1 MSTPV
6 LAAGIVS
13 ACRYSHSMRPLDGLG
28 VSRGDGA
35 MLSPLARDRSVLR
48 HQLPRG
54 TARRVLAQG
63 RPFAGLLVVFA
74 LAVLGGSATTV
85 LPMLLF
91 QHIIDDGVLA
101 GDAGTVVRLALI
113 VAALALLGAGLALL
127 ERWCSAQV
135 GEGLIHRLRCQLF
148 DHVSRMPLAFFTR
161 SNTGRLVSRVVA
173 DVAGA
178 QQAFTST
185 FSQALSNAATLVLVV
200 ASMLLLSWQ
209 LTLAALVLL
218 PVFMLP
224 AKLVAQRMGRLAR
237 LRMEHQAQLTET
249 MTERFTVSGALL
261 VKLFGDERRE
271 SRLFDEQARQLA
283 RDGVNMAMVTRVF
296 LSALSLVGALAVAL
310 FYGLGGSAVIA
321 GQLSLGTL
329 TAMVALLARLYGPLM
344 QLTNLRVDLMTAMV
358 SFERVFEVL
367 DLQPAITDAPT
378 RWTSPPGGYRLRR
391 RVVQLPR
398 GAGGVPSVA
407 ETRRRRGG
415 AWHTGDPRG
424 QFPRRARADH
434 RPGRS
439 GRAKTT
445 LTHLLARLYDV
456 DSGSVQVGG
465 VDVRQLRQASLH
477 GTVGYVTQD
486 AHLFHDSIRANLL
499 YAKPAATQEELWQ
512 VLEAA
517 QIAALVKSLP
527 QGLDT
532 LVGERGYRL
541 SGGERQRL
549 AIARLLLKSPPVIVL
564 DEATAHLDAA
574 SEHLV
579 QRALDVARQGRT
591 AVVVAHRLSTVRAA
605 DQILVVEDGQ
615 VTERG
620 THEQLLAADGAYARL
635 YQRQFQ

>member
-1 MSTPV
+1 MFFGPGSGASLRSPSSRYCQYRFTRLPRDPSASEPPPTDKLPTHGTGTTSPREGSRLYPRV
-6 LAAGIVS
+6 GCFCPLLILAAGIVS
-13 ACRYSHSMRPLDGLG
+13 ACRYSHPMRPLDGLG

-127 ERWCSAQV
+127 ERWCSARV

-148 DHVSRMPLAFFTR
+148 DHVSRMPLVFFTR

-283 RDGVNMAMVTRVF
+283 A
-296 LSALSLVGALAVAL
+296 
-310 FYGLGGSAVIA
+310 
-321 GQLSLGTL
+321 
-329 TAMVALLARLYGPLM
+329 
-344 QLTNLRVDLMTAMV
+344 
-358 SFERVFEVL
+358 
-367 DLQPAITDAPT
+367 
-378 RWTSPPGGYRLRR
+378 
-391 RVVQLPR
+391 
-398 GAGGVPSVA
+398 
-407 ETRRRRGG
+407 
-415 AWHTGDPRG
+415 TG
-424 QFPRRARADH
+424 
-434 RPGRS
+434 
-439 GRAKTT
+439 
-445 LTHLLARLYDV
+445 
-456 DSGSVQVGG
+456 
-465 VDVRQLRQASLH
+465 
-477 GTVGYVTQD
+477 
-486 AHLFHDSIRANLL
+486 
-499 YAKPAATQEELWQ
+499 
-512 VLEAA
+512 
-517 QIAALVKSLP
+517 
-527 QGLDT
+527 
-532 LVGERGYRL
+532 
-541 SGGERQRL
+541 
-549 AIARLLLKSPPVIVL
+549 
-564 DEATAHLDAA
+564 
-574 SEHLV
+574 
-579 QRALDVARQGRT
+579 
-591 AVVVAHRLSTVRAA
+591 
-605 DQILVVEDGQ
+605 
-615 VTERG
+615 
-620 THEQLLAADGAYARL
+620 
-635 YQRQFQ
+635 